1 MRERYLETL
10 EPNELRGKARRLA
23 VRRALSSLQVALRR
37 GELGAD
43 AAMGGKALPT
53 TLMRTR
59 LWKEGW
65 ASDSEEEVEE
75 EEEDAADRGADRE
88 VAVAAATAGR
98 SCVVVEEVD
107 GPSGTGGGSAC
118 GGGQSEA
125 GDAVA
130 PKRVGYGQA
139 LKATRFARA
148 QAMSLKKQNHQGP
161 VACGAGAEGQE
172 GAEEDVDAA
181 AADGSRLP
189 SGKAGVVAA
198 GWRLSLLLPLPF
210 AKVATAG
217 SRLMSRSPSLEAL
230 QEAVVA
236 AAAAAASAAVLPS
249 QRDVRRAGIT
259 TAAAVLSVLQT
270 CLQHCSPAA

>member
-1 MRERYLETL
+1 MPRALRERYLETL

-65 ASDSEEEVEE
+65 ASDSEEEEE
-75 EEEDAADRGADRE
+75 QSDRGADRE
-88 VAVAAATAGR
+88 GAVAAAMAGR
-98 SCVVVEEVD
+98 SCVVVEVD
-107 GPSGTGGGSAC
+107 GPSGTGGDSAC
-118 GGGQSEA
+118 GDGQGEA

-130 PKRVGYGQA
+130 SKRVGYGQA

-148 QAMSLKKQNHQGP
+148 QAMSLKKQHRQGP
-161 VACGAGAEGQE
+161 AACGAGAEGE
-172 GAEEDVDAA
+172 ECAEEDVDTA

-210 AKVATAG
+210 ATVATAG

-236 AAAAAASAAVLPS
+236 AAAAAAASAAVLPS
-249 QRDVRRAGIT
+249 QRNVRRAGIT

>member
-37 GELGAD
+37 GQLGAD

-65 ASDSEEEVEE
+65 ASDSEEEEE
-75 EEEDAADRGADRE
+75 EEQLDRGADRE
-88 VAVAAATAGR
+88 GAVAAATAGR

-118 GGGQSEA
+118 GGGQGEA

-130 PKRVGYGQA
+130 PKRMGYGQA
-139 LKATRFARA
+139 LKATRFVRA
-148 QAMSLKKQNHQGP
+148 QAMSLKKQNRQGP
-161 VACGAGAEGQE
+161 VACDAGAEGQE
-172 GAEEDVDAA
+172 GAEEDVDGA

-230 QEAVVA
+230 QEAVAA